1 MSTDLYQKE
10 NQIGRLPRLK
20 WKSSFGN
27 AVDETGERDA
37 MEEVVQKDLYWR
49 VVLQ

>member
-20 WKSSFGN
+20 RKSSFGN
-27 AVDETGERDA
+27 AVDETGEEDA
-37 MEEVVQKDLYWR
+37 MEEVVQEDL
-49 VVLQ
+49 